1 MSFRTARLTAM
12 KTIPASAKTHQHLVP
27 KWYSLFITMG
37 WNNPMTRNVV
47 TAIISPVKFISGWVQ
62 SVEGSSYP
70 IHKFLIAG
78 RLGRISTKVETAE
91 SA

>member
-1 MSFRTARLTAM
+1 
-12 KTIPASAKTHQHLVP
+12 
-27 KWYSLFITMG
+27 
-37 WNNPMTRNVV
+37 MTRNVV

-78 RLGRISTKVETAE
+78 RLGRISTKIETAE